1 MMKILSQVV
10 GSVGKSQKFFRSS
23 VFVAAALE
31 GSDDIM
37 SSSRSAIFGGRG
49 GGSSSLD
56 FTVGIEE
63 HNNNNY

>member
-1 MMKILSQVV
+1 MMRNPFS
-10 GSVGKSQKFFRSS
+10 SCQKCGEESKVFQIS

-31 GSDDIM
+31 GSDDII

-63 HNNNNY
+63 S